1 MGSLTLLYDMSKKE
15 GITLSIKK
23 TQCLYLERYPRL
35 ASLYLNIDKFEHL
48 HPYRYFCRLKGLWIN
63 LSDCDKCNVG
73 ILKSGDGKILVG
85 QKRLTNFLKPK
96 SNYDISK
103 RPLSEKGLSKHN

>member
-1 MGSLTLLYDMSKKE
+1 MSKKE
-15 GITLSIKK
+15 VVAMSIKK
-23 TQCLYLERYPRL
+23 TQCLYLERYPRMV
-35 ASLYLNIDKFEHL
+35 SLYPNIAEFEHS

-85 QKRLTNFLKPK
+85 QKRLTEYMKLK
-96 SNYDISK
+96 SNYDMSK
-103 RPLSEKGLSKHN
+103 RPLSEKGLSKPK